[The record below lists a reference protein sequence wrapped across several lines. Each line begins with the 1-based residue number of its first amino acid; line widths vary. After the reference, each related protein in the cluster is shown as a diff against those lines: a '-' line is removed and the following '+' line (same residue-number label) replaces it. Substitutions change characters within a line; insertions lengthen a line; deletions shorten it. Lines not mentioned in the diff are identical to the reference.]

1 MEIDEIKLIENL
13 RIKISR
19 IVPVKENVET
29 WRIII
34 SFISDYPENN
44 KLIKEYFIWVTGEY
58 LENKAKLSSDINST
72 QKFALSF
79 AKNRFEESGNQ
90 IPVENGVSCS
100 NEEGVVIVDPKFF
113 VHPKE
118 KP

>member
-1 MEIDEIKLIENL
+1 MQIDEIELIKNL
-13 RIKISR
+13 RVKILHA
-19 IVPVKENVET
+19 VPIKENAEA
-29 WRIII
+29 WRIIV

-44 KLIKEYFIWVTGEY
+44 KLIKEYFVWVTGEY
-58 LENKAKLSSDINST
+58 LEDKAKLSADINSA
-72 QKFALSF
+72 QKFTLSF
-79 AKNRFEESGNQ
+79 AKKRFEESGNQ

>member
-1 MEIDEIKLIENL
+1 MKTDEIGLINNI
-13 RIKISR
+13 RIKILHA
-19 IVPVKENVET
+19 VPVKENVET

-44 KLIKEYFIWVTGEY
+44 KLVKEYFVWVTGEY
-58 LENKAKLSSDINST
+58 LEDKAKLSADMNNAR
-72 QKFALSF
+72 KFALSF
-79 AKNRFEESGNQ
+79 TKKRFEESDNQ
-90 IPVENGVSCS
+90 IPVENGVFCS
-100 NEEGVVIVDPKFF
+100 NEEGIVIVDPKFF

>member
-1 MEIDEIKLIENL
+1 MKINELELQENL
-13 RIKISR
+13 RIVIKSS
-19 IVPVKENVET
+19 VPVKENVEI

-44 KLIKEYFIWVTGEY
+44 KLVKEYFVWVTGEY
-58 LENKAKLSSDINST
+58 LEDKAKLSAEINSA

-79 AKNRFEESGNQ
+79 AKKRFEESGNQ

-118 KP
+118 KQ